1 MTLKEFIDITVGE
14 HEDPLTAITVFD
26 YDGNF
31 IYWSEL
37 RICDYYHIRDW
48 SVERIRVTQN
58 GEVEITLN
66 GGNFEEHRLL
76 NVYPAR

>member
-14 HEDPLTAITVFD
+14 HEDPLTAITVID
-26 YDGNF
+26 YDGNY

-37 RICDYYHIRDW
+37 RICDYYHIWDW
-48 SVERIRVTQN
+48 PVERIRVTQN

-66 GGNFEEHRLL
+66 GGNFEEHHLL